1 MNPKLCFKISKE
13 TNTYADA
20 LKALGTATLI
30 NEIYNNGS
38 KTIIKD
44 QGYNFIIEVP
54 SAEGLGALDNI
65 TRLDAGYPFVKQ
77 KDDEKVPSGIGDLF
91 DYPKNKQIEETY
103 IKFGKTTGR
112 KKGKIENE
120 MIDAGMNKPPAAD
133 PNLKLHKILA
143 SMRKG
148 WKSDKEFYEYFINNR
163 EKITRLAVNN
173 LKNLADSCS
182 ENCCSEEMNKV
193 VSGSQVLLPIGGKGV
208 NRPKPDSTGKSG
220 HPSDF
225 IDWFSEWMK
234 YRGMYKFL
242 LPYRNGDDFKFFVII
257 PKDISYNALIS
268 ITRELFAMNLWGGTK
283 LDIQATLSLAKILIK
298 HSEEYDREK
307 GAFRMLKRLPNQVI
321 EGLSQAYF
329 KSMGTAA
336 SLMNYSFIG
345 LPGWFAIENN
355 ETAHFFIEIIEEHEK
370 CISSLQE
377 NISSDIPLLQE
388 YRNFL
393 SSGDH
398 RYLLDF
404 LSLYGTYIMQC
415 RERNKWAMQFTVQNL
430 RRIFMVNKDY
440 SEIISNEG
448 FLNLASAIRK
458 STVNAQYR
466 KAQGKREWDIKYG
479 LAQDWKRV
487 VEQPE
492 KLVAAIADF
501 VQQYNAENARHAEE
515 KKERRNAV
523 TTKDLDQVID
533 LVKNYGSYLVG
544 MLLLA
549 YGYAR
554 DAKDK
559 DESNESEIKKGELQ

>member
-30 NEIYNNGS
+30 NEIYSNGA
-38 KTIIKD
+38 KTTIKD
-44 QGYNFIIEVP
+44 RGDSFAIEVP
-54 SAEGLGALDNI
+54 SAEGLEGLDNI

-77 KDDEKVPSGIGDLF
+77 KDDEKVPSGIGELF
-91 DYPKNKQIEETY
+91 DYPKNKLIEETY

-163 EKITRLAVNN
+163 EKVTRLAVNN

-415 RERNKWAMQFTVQNL
+415 REKNKWAMQFTVQNL